1 VLSDPCRSVFLNRP
15 EWGLTGGVAVR
26 VHSIDRRKLAGD
38 PLPFPTGEFHDPAET
53 VAVFDRLGLPDGFP
67 FVLDDDG
74 RADGCHFLN
83 QYLLD
88 AWDQR
93 AFALDS
99 VRRFHIYNL
108 GRFLRSLRASRADAH
123 AANARVS
130 TEQWLAENGEPKVDL
145 TDATRHD
152 LVAYRDARA
161 LLLEPSSLRTEMG
174 CISAFYR
181 YAHQRGWIAT
191 DPVPRWGQANR
202 NTLLPR
208 TRRARVEKF
217 LSEAQTRHFLEAGLR
232 GDGPVTDGAPAFPER
247 DYVFGLLLATTGLRR
262 EEAGLLLDGE
272 IPTLPLMPP
281 SGVDRLVR
289 RGKGGV
295 SRSVYVTTE
304 LVSALTLYRNVERP
318 AIIEAAQPRLRR
330 MRREGQL
337 FVVDDVTV
345 RNGALMLRRV
355 KANIIAE
362 RLPDEDRARAVHV
375 LPDGRIEPLGLFL
388 ARGGLPPAIAYWNE
402 IFADA
407 RDRVD
412 AYGSADRPPAHIT
425 VAPHTMRHTFAVR
438 MLAALMREGEDRAN
452 DPYFL
457 LVNPLLTVQQLL
469 GHASVET
476 TQQYL
481 FAAENWHEE
490 LPTTL
495 RRAAA
500 ELVTASRP
508 TEGVDA

>member
-1 VLSDPCRSVFLNRP
+1 
-15 EWGLTGGVAVR
+15 VR
-26 VHSIDRRKLAGD
+26 VHSIDRRKVSGD
-38 PLPFPTGEFHDPAET
+38 PLVFPTGEFHDPAAT

-99 VRRFHIYNL
+99 MRRFHIYNL
-108 GRFLRSLRASRADAH
+108 TRFLRSLRAARAEAH
-123 AANARVS
+123 ALAAGVT

-145 TDATRHD
+145 TDATRYD

-181 YAHQRGWIAT
+181 YAHQKRWIAT
-191 DPVPRWGQANR
+191 DPVPRWGEANR

-217 LSEAQTRHFLEAGLR
+217 LSEAQTRHFLEVGLR
-232 GDGPVTDGAPAFPER
+232 GDGPASGDAPAFPER

-262 EEAGLLLDGE
+262 EEAGLLLDLE
-272 IPTLPLMPP
+272 IPTLSTMPP
-281 SGVDRLVR
+281 SGVDRFVR

-304 LVSALTLYRNVERP
+304 LITAMTLYRNVERRG
-318 AIIEAAQPRLRR
+318 IIQAAQPRLRR
-330 MRREGQL
+330 MRREGGL
-337 FVVDDVTV
+337 FLVNDVST
-345 RNGALMLRRV
+345 RNGALVLKQGKSTIV
-355 KANIIAE
+355 AE
-362 RLPDEDRARAVHV
+362 RLPDEDRARAAHL
-375 LPDGRIEPLGLFL
+375 LPDGSIEPLGLFL

-412 AYGSADRPPAHIT
+412 ARGSVERPPAHIT

-438 MLAALMREGEDRAN
+438 MLAALMREGKDRAS

-490 LPTTL
+490 LPLTL
-495 RRAAA
+495 RDAAA
-500 ELVTASRP
+500 ELVRAPRLGT
-508 TEGVDA
+508 GVEA